1 MSIMP
6 SQPLSSG
13 QGWNWCGCQNS
24 YGKLL
29 GRKKGLSSL
38 IAFDDS
44 RYIMQ
49 LCWSRSSA
57 ETSYVRNSIKYEFR
71 FGEQYARIMMMF
83 CMTIM
88 YSVSCP
94 LITPFGTLYFVT
106 KHYVDRHNLMYAYK
120 PSKINK
126 KVHATAI
133 GFVILG

>member
-1 MSIMP
+1 
-6 SQPLSSG
+6 
-13 QGWNWCGCQNS
+13 
-24 YGKLL
+24 
-29 GRKKGLSSL
+29 
-38 IAFDDS
+38 
-44 RYIMQ
+44 
-49 LCWSRSSA
+49 
-57 ETSYVRNSIKYEFR
+57 
-71 FGEQYARIMMMF
+71 MMF

-133 GFVILG
+133 GFVILGTVILQFFMMIFRSAHKRIFSLLFLGEKPMICLEGKSIKKCNTALQVP